1 MWTRLSGAMLSA
13 APRSSGACRTSH
25 SHALVG
31 HTVAA
36 TPAPATRMTTVSPR
50 SFHSVHMKHA
60 VEAAAAAAAATP
72 MTRTHGSI
80 ALWGATIFGMR
91 WRRAHFSGRLKQ
103 IMGADMQPKTVVL
116 AKSDTVLMRL
126 DAILAVLK
134 WTRGG
139 STYLWAYTSDGT
151 CVRLFDFSEGQVVDR
166 AFSPWVW
173 SNDFVPH
180 DVDDAFFEDW
190 DDNDD
195 LFQVAFRCT
204 AVQVLHCQHAR
215 DDDRDYPYQFVLA
228 DGERHN
234 CFSALAP
241 PKMAAAVLPDGEGPF
256 PNMHM
261 ACSVLDDHWPC
272 WSSTFRAADVECTT
286 VHSEMVVQPDAS
298 AFVEVYMRCGECL
311 RVFLSAGDRK
321 ACAQH
326 FFRTGCKRGIT
337 LVHAD
342 GDDTESDTEQPSPS
356 TAIGAFSP
364 VWNLQVPSTPDTDGE
379 PPNKRWRLTPT
390 PAPPAV
396 TRPLLPPQAP
406 QESHFGLP
414 EPATGTTRLDDAW
427 GNFCGGQDDIAC
439 ECTNGLMDPWT
450 L

>member
-1 MWTRLSGAMLSA
+1 
-13 APRSSGACRTSH
+13 
-25 SHALVG
+25 
-31 HTVAA
+31 
-36 TPAPATRMTTVSPR
+36 
-50 SFHSVHMKHA
+50 
-60 VEAAAAAAAATP
+60 
-72 MTRTHGSI
+72 
-80 ALWGATIFGMR
+80 
-91 WRRAHFSGRLKQ
+91 
-103 IMGADMQPKTVVL
+103 MGAADTQPKTVVL

-134 WTRGG
+134 WTRGA

-151 CVRLFDFSEGQVVDR
+151 CVRLFDFSEEQLVSK

-180 DVDDAFFEDW
+180 DVDDDFFEDW

-204 AVQVLHCQHAR
+204 AVQVLHCQHAK

-234 CFSALAP
+234 CFAAMAP
-241 PKMAAAVLPDGEGPF
+241 PDMAATVLPDGEGPF

-272 WSSTFRAADVECTT
+272 WTSTFRAADVECTT
-286 VHSEMVVQPDAS
+286 VHSEMVVQAGAS
-298 AFVEVYMRCGECL
+298 AFVEVYMKCGECL

-326 FFRTGCKRGIT
+326 FFRKGCKRGIT
-337 LVHAD
+337 LVQAD
-342 GDDTESDTEQPSPS
+342 GDDTDSDTEVPPPNAATGTYSFSLWNPQAPQSPPR
-356 TAIGAFSP
+356 F
-364 VWNLQVPSTPDTDGE
+364 DTDGE

-390 PAPPAV
+390 PAPHAV
-396 TRPLLPPQAP
+396 TQPLLPKQAP
-406 QESHFGLP
+406 TP
-414 EPATGTTRLDDAW
+414 EPHKGAMRLDDAW

-439 ECTNGLMDPWT
+439 ECSKGKGIMDPWA